1 MNPKDKICFF
11 VNWQRELDM
20 FGGAYKNL
28 PNENLFFI
36 VNDLNKSKRNNKK
49 EVSRI
54 TKYFN
59 DNSMSN
65 FELLSQ
71 FNYNNKFKVLISTAD
86 LPVSFLSSKS
96 IIRFIFA
103 QTVGR
108 IIQFLNLDIIF
119 KKFLN
124 NVMTFG
130 GKNSDIYD
138 NKFIEKKLSKIT
150 IKFPNGL
157 DRNTF
162 YFPDIRWKD
171 IFDIYFCS
179 SKIEEN
185 LIKKKFKN
193 IETFFIGYPRFDL
206 KKFMEG

>member
-1 MNPKDKICFF
+1 
-11 VNWQRELDM
+11 
-20 FGGAYKNL
+20 
-28 PNENLFFI
+28 
-36 VNDLNKSKRNNKK
+36 
-49 EVSRI
+49 
-54 TKYFN
+54 
-59 DNSMSN
+59 
-65 FELLSQ
+65 
-71 FNYNNKFKVLISTAD
+71 
-86 LPVSFLSSKS
+86 
-96 IIRFIFA
+96 
-103 QTVGR
+103 
-108 IIQFLNLDIIF
+108 
-119 KKFLN
+119 
-124 NVMTFG
+124 MTFG

-206 KKFMEG
+206 KKNSWKNKIIFNKEFNFTNNKKRVVCLPNERVMTSQNIKSIQNYIEVLLRLSNEFNLILRPHPKLQDINKEFFQIIKKSGLKLDLKTHRNIFDLLSESDLILADYGNTVLESIY